1 MTTVRRLVVM
11 ISGEGTNLQ
20 ALIDACGSGKL
31 NAKIVGVVSNKVSA
45 GGLKRAQD
53 ANISTITAP
62 FNKSMDR
69 KVYDTQLA
77 SIVGED
83 ETRPYSISWMDAYS
97 YKRVHRFV
105 S

>member
-1 MTTVRRLVVM
+1 M
-11 ISGEGTNLQ
+11 S
-20 ALIDACGSGKL
+20 
-31 NAKIVGVVSNKVSA
+31 SA

-53 ANISTITAP
+53 ANISAITAP

-77 SIVGED
+77 SIVGEMKPD
-83 ETRPYSISWMDAYS
+83 LIVLAGWMHIRLTS
-97 YKRVHRFV
+97 SSFV